1 MEAEEEEEE
10 EEEEEDDDEEE
21 EEGTDPI
28 GFRGLNAARLCSNLN
43 KMCLGWSPCLA
54 PPPSQILLR
63 AHYVPALLRASSITC
78 PLRARLT

>member
-1 MEAEEEEEE
+1 MEAEEEEDEE
-10 EEEEEDDDEEE
+10 EEEEE
-21 EEGTDPI
+21 GPDPI

-43 KMCLGWSPCLA
+43 KMYLEWSPCLA